1 MKPRQPAGNGSSKV
15 PVHQNDVGGWV
26 RVFTDK
32 PGPLPEDFHL
42 YLSAT
47 LAEWFRQRPQLLL
60 QTVVPISRDGNTV
73 ELHGWYHVHVL
84 PARQGPTPTEHK
96 QG

>member
-1 MKPRQPAGNGSSKV
+1 MDPGTRNP
-15 PVHQNDVGGWV
+15 GWV

-32 PGPLPEDFHL
+32 PGPLPEDFPL

-47 LAEWFRQRPQLLL
+47 LTEWFRQRPQLLP
-60 QTVVPISRDGNTV
+60 QTVVPISWDGNTA

-84 PARQGPTPTEHK
+84 PPRQGPQPTEHQ